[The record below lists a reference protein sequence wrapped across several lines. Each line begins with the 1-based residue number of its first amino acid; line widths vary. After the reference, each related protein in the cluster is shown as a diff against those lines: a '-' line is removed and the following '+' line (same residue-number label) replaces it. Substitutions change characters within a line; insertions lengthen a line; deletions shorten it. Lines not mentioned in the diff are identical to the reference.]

1 MVAVGGV
8 GEAVAG
14 KVGCDATKV
23 SAQLSYMV
31 SIGEAP
37 GWTRMDEQEN
47 RLVSWPLVHIVHSVS
62 VDDHPVVPERVECI
76 VHPAGTCAVC
86 RLHCC
91 TRPFGLVVCIAE
103 FEYWVALGFFYER
116 GEWRVRFQGEV

>member
-14 KVGCDATKV
+14 KVGRDATKV
-23 SAQLSYMV
+23 SAQLSNMV

-47 RLVSWPLVHIVHSVS
+47 RLVSWPLVHIVDGVS
-62 VDDHPVVPERVECI
+62 VKNHPVVPERIECI
-76 VHPAGTCAVC
+76 VYPVGTCAVC

-91 TRPFGLVVCIAE
+91 ARPIVTSWLRRGVRI
-103 FEYWVALGFFYER
+103 LG
-116 GEWRVRFQGEV
+116 GAWILL